1 MSEQK
6 LVSPLLD
13 GFQVGDPISSHDGV
27 RCCPAIKENS
37 DNKYIVKILSIPA
50 SQSQLDALLLAGAF
64 QDAAGAL
71 EYFKDLADGVV
82 KEVKLHQQLAR
93 LDGFVPCDAYQ
104 VVPMDD
110 NQLGY
115 EVYLLTPYHRTLD
128 RHLKKTAL
136 THLEAVNL
144 GLDIC
149 AALTASRRAG
159 HLYVDLKPSNIFIA
173 SDREF
178 LIGDLGFMSLDSL
191 KYAAL
196 PSKYRSGYTAPE
208 MQDALATISDT
219 ADVYALGLI
228 LYQVYNDG
236 QLPAAAEDGV
246 MAAPANADYEMAE
259 IILKACAADPAERWQ
274 DPAQMG
280 QALVSYMQRNTVNDV
295 PIMPPD
301 LTPAEEEMP
310 EEEEVVEEEVV
321 EEEAV
326 EETAEETVEEEAPAE
341 EETAEEA
348 EEPAETEEETEEEPA
363 AEESEEAEE
372 TEKTAEPEET
382 PAEESEEAP
391 AEEEAAVE
399 TAESEE
405 TEETEETEEAEAS
418 EQTEEAEVTEETEE
432 SEPETEEESPV
443 SEELAFIEAL
453 ESDEAAPEE
462 TEETLENAEISEETA
477 AILAQA
483 DELAALEVPES
494 VVVTAPQLPEEPVE
508 EAEEEKDEDAPTATS
523 LIQELDEDVDD
534 GEDEVDI
541 PIAIPDLAPI
551 KKAGKKWLITLII
564 LALLAGAGYGGYYYY
579 ENYYLVPVESIV
591 LDGGCDE
598 ITAEIS
604 VPFDETLLTAVCTD
618 TYGNTVTSAV
628 VNGKAHFLGLN
639 PGTQYTVTLCT
650 DSFNQ
655 LVGNNN
661 ATFTTDQQ
669 TEIVSFTA
677 TTGAEDGDVILSFT
691 VSGFDVQNWT
701 VTYTAEDEEAQS
713 MSFTGHMVT
722 IPGLNVGKSYT
733 FELSS
738 TEDSDVQMVGQT
750 SLAFTASKVILA
762 QNVGIGSF
770 EEDVLALVWTAPE
783 DTEVASWTVRCTADG
798 YDETV
803 TVAEPTAEFNGI
815 ETGKTYAIE
824 ILADGMTQSSRTEIT
839 ATPLTITNLEAAMVN
854 NYSLRVTW
862 EFDGEAPAGGW
873 SIRYAIDGE
882 TIETLTSDTNAA
894 DLSLVIPGA
903 SYEITV
909 QGVDTAAVSSVTFE
923 TPAAPKFD
931 GKLSYSFCVTPS
943 GDSWTHK
950 SVKDYTTSFKASQS
964 ISMVVFNKKNTST
977 SGSTKVLYVVRDS
990 DGKLLPDL
998 CAVKSVSN
1006 KTMWRDRYFYPT
1018 LPKTPSATGTYTLEL
1033 YFNGQLAL
1041 SKDFKI
1047 VK

>member
-50 SQSQLDALLLAGAF
+50 SQSQLDALLLAGAY
-64 QDAAGAL
+64 QDAASAL
-71 EYFKDLADGVV
+71 EYFKELADGVA
-82 KEVKLHQQLAR
+82 KEIKLHQQLAR
-93 LDGFVPCDAYQ
+93 LDGFVPCEAWQ

-115 EVYLLTPYHRTLD
+115 EIYLLTPYHRTLD

-228 LYQVYNDG
+228 MYQVYNDG

-259 IILKACAADPAERWQ
+259 IILKACAADPAERWE

-301 LTPAEEEMP
+301 LTPEEPEEP
-310 EEEEVVEEEVV
+310 EEEVLE
-321 EEEAV
+321 
-326 EETAEETVEEEAPAE
+326 EETVAEAV
-341 EETAEEA
+341 
-348 EEPAETEEETEEEPA
+348 
-363 AEESEEAEE
+363 
-372 TEKTAEPEET
+372 EET
-382 PAEESEEAP
+382 PAEEVP
-391 AEEEAAVE
+391 AEEPAEEPVTEEPAEEPEEAEQTEEVPAEEAEDEPVEEADVE
-399 TAESEE
+399 TAE

-418 EQTEEAEVTEETEE
+418 EVTEEAAETEE
-432 SEPETEEESPV
+432 PEATEEEAETEEESPV

-462 TEETLENAEISEETA
+462 AEETLENAEISEETS

-483 DELAALEVPES
+483 DELAALEVPEP

-508 EAEEEKDEDAPTATS
+508 EEVEEEEPAKPVS
-523 LIQELDEDVDD
+523 LIQELDDED

-541 PIAIPDLAPI
+541 PLAIPDLEPI
-551 KKAGKKWLITLII
+551 KKTGKKWLITLII
-564 LALLAGAGYGGYYYY
+564 IALLAGAAYAGNYYYQ
-579 ENYYLVPVESIV
+579 NYYLVPVESIV

-598 ITAEIS
+598 ITAEVS
-604 VPFDETLLTAVCTD
+604 VPLDETLLTAVCTD
-618 TYGNTVTSAV
+618 TYGNTVTSPV
-628 VNGKAHFLGLN
+628 EGGKAHFTGLN
-639 PGTQYTVTLCT
+639 PGSQYTVTLRT
-650 DSFNQ
+650 ESFNQ
-655 LVGNNN
+655 LVGNNT
-661 ATFTTDQQ
+661 ASFTTDQQ
-669 TEIVSFTA
+669 TEIVSISA

-691 VSGFDVQNWT
+691 VNGFDSQNWT
-701 VTYTAEDEEAQS
+701 VSYAAEGEDTQS
-713 MSFTGHMVT
+713 MSFTGHIVT
-722 IPGLNVGKSYT
+722 IPGLTVGKAYT
-733 FELSS
+733 FELTS
-738 TEDSDVQMVGQT
+738 TEDSEVQMVGET
-750 SLAFTASKVILA
+750 TLEFTASKVVLA
-762 QNVGIGSF
+762 QNVGIGGF
-770 EEDVLALVWTAPE
+770 EEDALTLVWTAPE
-783 DTEVASWTVRCTADG
+783 DAEVASWTVRCTSDG
-798 YDETV
+798 FDETLTV
-803 TVAEPTAEFNGI
+803 TEPTAQFTGI

-839 ATPLTITNLEAAMVN
+839 ATPLTISNLEAVMVN
-854 NYSLRVTW
+854 DYTLRVTW
-862 EFDGEAPAGGW
+862 EFAGDAPADGW
-873 SIRYAIDGE
+873 AVRYAIDGQ

-894 DLSLVIPGA
+894 DLTLVIPGA

-909 QGVDTAAVSSVTFE
+909 QGVDTAAVSSITFE
-923 TPAAPKFD
+923 TPAASKFGGD
-931 GKLSYSFCVTPS
+931 LMYSFCVTPS
-943 GDSWTHK
+943 GDDWTYDD
-950 SVKDYTTSFKASQS
+950 VKTYTTSFEPDQS
-964 ISMVVFNKKNTST
+964 ISMVVFSKKSVSA

-990 DGKLLPDL
+990 EGKLLPDL
-998 CAVKSVSN
+998 CAVKSVSS
-1006 KTMWRDRYFYPT
+1006 KTMWNDLYFYPT
-1018 LPKTPSATGTYTLEL
+1018 LPKTPSATGAYTFEL
-1033 YFNGQLAL
+1033 YFDGQLVL

-1047 VK
+1047 VQ